1 MNRKICW
8 TLVLCMLLNGSLWAQ
23 KSKTLPNILL
33 ILVDDLGY
41 HDVSYY
47 DSSQVSTPNLDAL
60 CRSGMRLDRFY
71 SNSPV
76 CAPTRA
82 ALLSGRYPDAVGVPG
97 LIRYHANNNWGYLNP
112 STILMPKVLK
122 QVGYHTAL
130 VGKWNLGLES
140 PNLPNEKGFDH
151 FHGWLED
158 MMDDYW
164 THLRHNINFL
174 RFNLSTIQ
182 AQGHASDLFSDWSI
196 QYLQAQAKSQQP
208 FFLYLAY
215 NAPHFPVQAPEEA
228 IKKVQGR
235 FPGLSEKRAKLSAL
249 IAHLDENI
257 GRVIQAL
264 KANGQYDNTIIIFSS
279 DNGGHLPD
287 LANNGPLRDGKQ
299 SMYEGGLRVPSF
311 VLWPG
316 RIRPGSHSNQSLA
329 SMDVFP
335 TLLDLLKLPAVP
347 GLDGRSFAQ
356 ILLAK
361 TDAMEPRDL
370 YFVRREGGPAYGGM
384 AYHALMQ
391 GDWKLLQNSP
401 FQPYELY
408 DLSKDPKEQNNL
420 MPSES
425 KRFQQMNA
433 QLMRYIQAG
442 AKVPWQKP

>member
-174 RFNLSTIQ
+174 
-182 AQGHASDLFSDWSI
+182 
-196 QYLQAQAKSQQP
+196 
-208 FFLYLAY
+208 
-215 NAPHFPVQAPEEA
+215 
-228 IKKVQGR
+228 
-235 FPGLSEKRAKLSAL
+235 
-249 IAHLDENI
+249 
-257 GRVIQAL
+257 
-264 KANGQYDNTIIIFSS
+264 
-279 DNGGHLPD
+279 
-287 LANNGPLRDGKQ
+287 
-299 SMYEGGLRVPSF
+299 
-311 VLWPG
+311 
-316 RIRPGSHSNQSLA
+316 
-329 SMDVFP
+329 
-335 TLLDLLKLPAVP
+335 
-347 GLDGRSFAQ
+347 
-356 ILLAK
+356 
-361 TDAMEPRDL
+361 
-370 YFVRREGGPAYGGM
+370 
-384 AYHALMQ
+384 
-391 GDWKLLQNSP
+391 
-401 FQPYELY
+401 
-408 DLSKDPKEQNNL
+408 
-420 MPSES
+420 
-425 KRFQQMNA
+425 
-433 QLMRYIQAG
+433 
-442 AKVPWQKP
+442 